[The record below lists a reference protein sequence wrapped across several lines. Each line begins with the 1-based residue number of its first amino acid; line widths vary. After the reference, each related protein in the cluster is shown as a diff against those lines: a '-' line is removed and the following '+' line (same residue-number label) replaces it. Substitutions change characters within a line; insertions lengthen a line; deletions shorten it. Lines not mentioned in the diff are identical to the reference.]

1 MPVTRRQFIKR
12 GAGMVTVGMVIPRFW
27 LSEAR
32 GEQIEFSPQRKLVVI
47 QLAGGNDGFNTVVPY
62 TDARYYD
69 LRPTLAFRDAELK
82 SNDGAST
89 IISNQFG
96 LHPAMAEIKQLY
108 DAGRVAVVLGVGY
121 PNPNLSHFLSMDI
134 WHTAD
139 ANGSGSRGWL
149 GKYADL
155 ALIGQPNLTAASIG
169 SLDLPKSFGADRFVV
184 PNIIN
189 FSLYNFIAD
198 PNYPGDYNNQI
209 NTFNFGA
216 SRSMSDGGLI
226 GAVNST
232 AFESVRGAQ
241 QVQRSVSS
249 YKSSVSYPANNPL
262 ATGLQMVAQLM
273 TTVPESSLLY
283 VQMGGFDNHSDQIGD
298 RQSDRSNK
306 RVGDHAT
313 LLKWF
318 SEAVKLFHDDLT
330 EHGLA
335 DDVLM
340 MQWSEFG
347 RRPGENASYG
357 SDHGTAAPI
366 FVMGNPVRGGLY
378 GEQPSLAATEL
389 DPAGNV
395 KFKVDFREAYAT
407 ILDRW
412 LGADSKAVLG
422 AQYSNV
428 GFLG

>member
-12 GAGMVTVGMVIPRFW
+12 SAGMVTVGMVIPKFW
-27 LSEAR
+27 LSDAQAET
-32 GEQIEFSPQRKLVVI
+32 IEFNPRRKLVVI

-62 TDARYYD
+62 TDTRYYS
-69 LRPTLAFRDAELK
+69 LRPTLALREADLK
-82 SNDGAST
+82 TREGAST

-108 DAGRVAVVLGVGY
+108 DAGRVATVLGVGY

-139 ANGSGSRGWL
+139 ADGLGSRGWL

-169 SLDLPKSFGADRFVV
+169 SLELPKSLGAGKFVV

-189 FSLYNFIAD
+189 FSLYNFLAD
-198 PNYPGDYNNQI
+198 PIYPGDYNNQI
-209 NTFNFGA
+209 NTFNFAA
-216 SRSMSDGGLI
+216 SRSMSAGTFL
-226 GAVNST
+226 GAINNT

-249 YKSSVSYPANNPL
+249 YRSFVAYPTNNPL
-262 ATGLQMVAQLM
+262 AVGLQMVAQLM
-273 TTVPESSLLY
+273 STVPEASLLY

-298 RQSDRSNK
+298 RQNDRNNK
-306 RVGDHAT
+306 LIGDHAT
-313 LLKWF
+313 LLRWF
-318 SEAVKLFHDDLT
+318 SEAVMLFHQDLT
-330 EHGLA
+330 AHGLA

-340 MQWSEFG
+340 LEWSEFG

-357 SDHGTAAPI
+357 TDHGTAAPI
-366 FVMGNPVRGGLY
+366 FVIGNPVRGGLY
-378 GEQPSLAATEL
+378 GEQPSLAASEL

-395 KFKVDFREAYAT
+395 RFKVDFREVYAT
-407 ILDRW
+407 ILDKW
-412 LGADSKAVLG
+412 LGADSKEVLG
-422 AQYSNV
+422 TGYSNV

>member
-12 GAGMVTVGMVIPRFW
+12 GAGMAAVGIVIPRFW
-27 LSEAR
+27 LSDAR
-32 GEQIEFSPQRKLVVI
+32 GEQIALMPKRKLVVI

-62 TDARYYD
+62 TDARYYN
-69 LRPTLAFRDAELK
+69 LRPTLAFREAELK
-82 SNDGAST
+82 TGDGAST

-96 LHPAMAEIKQLY
+96 LHPALAEIKQFY
-108 DAGRVAVVLGVGY
+108 DEGRVAAVLGVGY

-139 ANGSGSRGWL
+139 ANGSGRGWL

-155 ALIGQPNLTAASIG
+155 ALIGQSNLTAASIG
-169 SLDLPKSFGADRFVV
+169 SLDLPKTLSAERFVV

-189 FSLYNFIAD
+189 FSLYNFLAD

-209 NTFNFGA
+209 NTFNFAA
-216 SRSMSDGGLI
+216 SRNMSTGGFI
-226 GAVNST
+226 GAVNGA

-249 YKSSVSYPANNPL
+249 YSSSVSYPPNNPL

-273 TTVPESSLLY
+273 TTVPEASLLY

-298 RQSDRSNK
+298 KQADRGNK
-306 RVGDHAT
+306 RVGDHAI

-335 DDVLM
+335 DDVLI

-357 SDHGTAAPI
+357 TDHGTAAPI

-378 GEQPSLAATEL
+378 GEQPSLSATEL

-395 KFKVDFREAYAT
+395 KFKVDFREVYAT

-412 LGADSKAVLG
+412 LGADSKTVLG
-422 AQYSNV
+422 AQYANA